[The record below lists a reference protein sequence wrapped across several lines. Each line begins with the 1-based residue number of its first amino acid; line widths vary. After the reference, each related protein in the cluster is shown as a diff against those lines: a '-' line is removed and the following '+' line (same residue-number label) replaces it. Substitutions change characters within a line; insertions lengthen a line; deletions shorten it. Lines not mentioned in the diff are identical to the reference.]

1 MLARTGHL
9 KGNRSWLSTKQLL
22 PAKAAIERPFAPSP
36 PGLGQ
41 EPAGARGLFCRVAG
55 LRRAFNQ
62 HALWPLA
69 PTSVQSEVSASP
81 ALTRDPASYGMVN
94 IIISLA
100 KCHPCAC
107 MHAKLL
113 QLCPPLFDPMDCSLP
128 GSSLHGILQAR
139 ILEWVL
145 CPPPGDLPDP
155 GNQPGSP
162 LQADSL
168 PPVICRL
175 WGDKKETEEILSVS
189 WS

>member
-36 PGLGQ
+36 LGLGQ
-41 EPAGARGLFCRVAG
+41 EPAGARGLFCQVAG

-107 MHAKLL
+107 MHAKSL

-128 GSSLHGILQAR
+128 GSSGHEILQAR
-139 ILEWVL
+139 ILEWVAISFPIASSQPKIEPESL
-145 CPPPGDLPDP
+145 ASPPLAGRFFTSKTPGKP
-155 GNQPGSP
+155 N
-162 LQADSL
+162 
-168 PPVICRL
+168 
-175 WGDKKETEEILSVS
+175 
-189 WS
+189 

>member
-41 EPAGARGLFCRVAG
+41 EPAGARGLFCQVAG

-69 PTSVQSEVSASP
+69 PTSVQTEVSASP

-107 MHAKLL
+107 MHAKSL

-128 GSSLHGILQAR
+128 GSSGHEILLAR
-139 ILEWVL
+139 ILEWVAISFPIASSQPKIEPESLASPPLAGRFFTTRVTWEAL
-145 CPPPGDLPDP
+145 CRHIY
-155 GNQPGSP
+155 
-162 LQADSL
+162 A
-168 PPVICRL
+168 
-175 WGDKKETEEILSVS
+175 
-189 WS
+189 